1 MELEE
6 REREM
11 PRNGVPDIDT
21 VLPLIDDLD
30 KDWRTWSELSKRDLG
45 GRALEMGRAGWANAR
60 LLALSDK
67 ERKRRRMV
75 VMVRVS
81 GVDIGAGSERE
92 DVWGIYVSIYQ
103 SNCNIF

>member
-1 MELEE
+1 
-6 REREM
+6 M

-45 GRALEMGRAGWANAR
+45 GRALEMVRAGWANAR

-67 ERKRRRMV
+67 ERKRRMMV

-81 GVDIGAGSERE
+81 GVDIGAGSGERAGGC
-92 DVWGIYVSIYQ
+92 VGYVSVELYL
-103 SNCNIF
+103 IFFYLLIWDY

>member
-1 MELEE
+1 
-6 REREM
+6 M

-67 ERKRRRMV
+67 ERKRRMI
-75 VMVRVS
+75 RVS
-81 GVDIGAGSERE
+81 GVDIEAGSERE
-92 DVWGIYVSIYQ
+92 DVWGMYHQ
-103 SNCNIF
+103 SNCI